1 MSGSGSSSSVAGTG
15 RPQFLDPRGARI
27 KIHPEDVRGR
37 FLKWRR
43 IVYAVLIV
51 HLLAL
56 PFIKN
61 GKHPAIHLDI
71 PDRQFFLAGRAF
83 NAQDVWLMVFL
94 LAGFAFGLVFVT
106 ALAGRVWCGWACPQ
120 TVFLEGLYR
129 PIERWIE
136 GPAYQRR
143 RVAEGGWTGRR
154 IGLLV
159 LKQSLYIVVS
169 LVLAHWFLA
178 FFVSAPV
185 LAELVLHG
193 PAGHGTL
200 FGIAV
205 GVTLLFWLN
214 FAWFR
219 EQFCVILCPYGRFQS
234 VLTDRKSLLIGYD
247 AARGEPRGKVVK
259 GAAAPARGDCIDCG
273 RCVRVCPTGIDIR
286 NGQQME
292 CIGCAQCIDACD
304 EMMVKV
310 GRPVGLVRYDS
321 LEGFEGEKKGGI
333 LRPRVVIYGAVTAA
347 ALLTVGLNVF
357 ALRTPFEAN
366 LLRSA
371 GIPYVLEPT
380 TIRNQFE
387 LHLINKHVDP
397 AEFEISVVGPE
408 GTSVIVPQPRIRLG
422 PLEGIRTPVM
432 VTVNR
437 AQYHGPFEL
446 KATVKDLTTGEVREL
461 SARFLGPP
469 AGPRT

>member
-1 MSGSGSSSSVAGTG
+1 MSGLEPSSSVAATG
-15 RPQFLDPRGARI
+15 RPRFLDARGGRI
-27 KIHPEDVRGR
+27 KIQPEDVRGR
-37 FLKWRR
+37 FMKWRR
-43 IVYAVLIV
+43 IVYAVLVV

-71 PDRQFFLAGRAF
+71 DARQFFLAGRAF

-120 TVFLEGLYR
+120 TVFLEGIYR

-136 GPAYQRR
+136 GPAHVRR
-143 RVAEGGWTGRR
+143 RLVEGGWTGRR
-154 IGLLV
+154 IALFLI
-159 LKQSLYIVVS
+159 KQSLYLVVS
-169 LVLAHWFLA
+169 LILAHWFLA

-185 LAELVLHG
+185 LASLVLHG
-193 PAGHGTL
+193 PAGHEVL
-200 FGIAV
+200 FGIAMV
-205 GVTLLFWLN
+205 VTGLFWAN

-247 AARGEPRGKVVK
+247 VTRGEPRGKLAK
-259 GAAAPARGDCIDCG
+259 GPGAPYRGDCIDCG

-304 EMMVKV
+304 EMMIKV

-321 LEGFEGEKKGGI
+321 LEGFEGQKTGRI
-333 LRPRVVIYGAVTAA
+333 LRPRVVAYGLVCVA

-380 TIRNQFE
+380 SIRNHFE
-387 LHLINKHVDP
+387 LHLINKHVDA
-397 AEFEISVVGPE
+397 AEFEVSVVGPE
-408 GTSVIVPQPRIRLG
+408 GTSVIVPQPRIKLG

-432 VTVNR
+432 VTIDR
-437 AQYHGPFEL
+437 DRYHGPFEL
-446 KATVKDLTTGEVREL
+446 KATVKDLSTGQSREL
-461 SARFLGPP
+461 GAQFRGPP
-469 AGPRT
+469 AGPKS

>member
-1 MSGSGSSSSVAGTG
+1 MSGSGSSSSAAGPG
-15 RPQFLDPRGARI
+15 RPQFLDAKGARI

-37 FLKWRR
+37 FLRWRR

-136 GPAYQRR
+136 GPAYRR
-143 RVAEGGWTGRR
+143 RRLAEDGWTARR

-159 LKQSLYIVVS
+159 FKQSLYIVVS

-193 PAGHGTL
+193 PAGHETL

-205 GVTLLFWLN
+205 VVTLLFWLN

-247 AARGEPRGKVVK
+247 DARGEPRGKVVK

-321 LEGFEGEKKGGI
+321 LEGFEGEKKGRI
-333 LRPRVVIYGAVTAA
+333 LRPRVLSYGLVTAA

-387 LHLINKHVDP
+387 LHLINKHVEP
-397 AEFEISVVGPE
+397 AEFEVSVVGPA

-432 VTVNR
+432 VTTDR
-437 AQYHGPFEL
+437 AQYRGPFEL
-446 KATVKDLTTGEVREL
+446 KAMVKDLSTGEVREL
-461 SARFLGPP
+461 TARFLGPP
-469 AGPRT
+469 VGPRS